1 MTILMG
7 GYFGPAKP
15 KFNEIANCVNYF
27 PGEFTLSKTS
37 RLHVWQCITRF
48 DPYKSGSSSAHEPI

>member
-1 MTILMG
+1 MKKCAYVDYVSKNISALMTILMA

-37 RLHVWQCITRF
+37 RLHVWQ
-48 DPYKSGSSSAHEPI
+48 